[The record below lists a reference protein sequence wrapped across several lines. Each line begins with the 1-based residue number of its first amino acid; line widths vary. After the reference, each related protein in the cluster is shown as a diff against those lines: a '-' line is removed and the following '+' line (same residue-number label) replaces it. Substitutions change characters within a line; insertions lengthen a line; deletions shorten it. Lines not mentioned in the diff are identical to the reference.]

1 MKMNKSKFKLLRL
14 LNNQIES
21 ASPASRIGMIKS
33 SLIIVIIIILFL
45 NISSLAQNSQ
55 VPSYS
60 FSSGFAI
67 SNSANT
73 TFISSVGEPFGGRS
87 SNGNSIIT
95 SGFLAS
101 TSSTITDVA
110 GEKDVVPNVFDLHQ
124 NYPNPF
130 NPSTVISW
138 QLPVNSHVSLKVYDI
153 LGNEVATLVDGNKE
167 AGNYETKFD
176 GSALASGMYIY
187 KLTAGN
193 YVSTKKMLMI
203 K

>member
-1 MKMNKSKFKLLRL
+1 MNKSKFKLLRL

-21 ASPASRIGMIKS
+21 ASPASRFGMIKS

-45 NISSLAQNSQ
+45 NISSLAQYNQ

-73 TFISSVGEPFGGRS
+73 TGISSVGESFCGIS
-87 SNGNSIIT
+87 SNGSSIIT

-101 TSSTITDVA
+101 TSSIITDVA

-138 QLPVNSHVSLKVYDI
+138 QIPVSSHVSLKVYDI
-153 LGNEVATLVDGNKE
+153 LGNEVATLVNENKE
-167 AGNYETKFD
+167 TGFYETKFD
-176 GSALASGMYIY
+176 GSSLASGMYIY
-187 KLTAGN
+187 RLTAGN
-193 YVSTKKMLMI
+193 YISTKKMLMI